1 MNVLRV
7 RWRCV
12 GPKDSLVQS
21 RGERL
26 RSVLTRAWGYGNRSY
41 PTLVEVP
48 DSEDVLLAIF
58 LDTGTFEGLVEEI
71 SSLPS
76 SVQERVVLVNSG
88 FHLPLG
94 PGEIEQLAACLPNLV
109 GFDFKFALDDAPW
122 GVEWMSAIPDG
133 LDFLGLPTWLFD
145 STDAAV
151 ERLRAKHGPYRLSV
165 TMGGHSYPGP
175 GFYEYV
181 ASARDLRIV
190 CLSTQFERP
199 DLERL
204 FSSDETERVD
214 LYLRDEEEAETLLG
228 FVPQRR
234 RNIVLNLS
242 SGVSPET
249 KARLERIDWVADLRC
264 AWKHQRIEPALR

>member
-1 MNVLRV
+1 MNVRT
-7 RWRCV
+7 RWRSA
-12 GPKDSLVQS
+12 GPKEALAQS

-26 RSVLTRAWGYGNRSY
+26 RSVLTWAWGYGNRSY
-41 PTLVEVP
+41 PTLAEVP

-58 LDTGTFEGLVEEI
+58 LDTGTFEGLGEEI

-88 FHLPLG
+88 FGLPRG
-94 PGEIEQLAACLPNLV
+94 PGEIEEVAACLPNLL
-109 GFDFKFALDDAPW
+109 GIDFKFALDDEPW
-122 GVEWMSAIPDG
+122 GVEWMSSIPDG
-133 LDFLGLPTWLFD
+133 LDFLGLPTWLFE
-145 STDAAV
+145 STGAAV
-151 ERLRAKHGPYRLSV
+151 ERLRAKQGPYRLSV

-181 ASARDLRIV
+181 ASARDMRIV
-190 CLSTQFERP
+190 CLSTHFERP

-204 FSSDETERVD
+204 FSSDEMERVD

-228 FVPQRR
+228 FVPRKW

-264 AWKHQRIEPALR
+264 AWKR